1 MDEDYKIWYPHEFF
15 YIESLL
21 SITRTVLSEQAV
33 IVSFL
38 DEYQRG
44 NNDNGKLLLDSVQ
57 NIICQA
63 AMLSKFFWPVGKD
76 SIRKK
81 RGQALREAYQI
92 LESNC
97 LKSRDVRNYIEHFDE
112 KLDKYLN
119 QFITGTI
126 IPLYV
131 GPRINLEA
139 KHIFRGYYTDAEAF
153 TILGIEYPIIPIVEE
168 VERIHKILEENA
180 FTGRLNKS

>member
-1 MDEDYKIWYPHEFF
+1 MDEDYKIWYPHEVF

-21 SITRTVLSEQAV
+21 SITRTIISEQGVTA
-33 IVSFL
+33 SFL

-44 NNDNGKLLLDSVQ
+44 NYDNDKLLLDSIQ

-76 SIRKK
+76 PVHKK
-81 RGQALREAYQI
+81 RGQRLREAYQI
-92 LESNC
+92 FESNC
-97 LKSRDVRNYIEHFDE
+97 LKNRDVRNYIEHFDE

-126 IPLYV
+126 IPLYI
-131 GPRINLEA
+131 GPRIDLKA
-139 KHIFRGYYTDAEAF
+139 KHIFRGYYTDKAVF

-168 VERIHKILEENA
+168 VERIHLLLEQNSA
-180 FTGRLNKS
+180 TGRLNAN